1 VIFVPSRK
9 TRLVVARL
17 ERGEDL
23 HASIA
28 ELARWES
35 VDAGLVRGSG
45 LVEEIVLHDWR
56 GRLRQQTLVHH
67 GVVELAALTGSVALR
82 DGTPEVR
89 LHAVVGVG
97 REGDRVVDTVGLGS
111 AGFVAQ
117 ARALSVELAI
127 DVLDDVHLDLRI
139 DEATGLPAWH
149 PSPRR

>member
-1 VIFVPSRK
+1 VIFVPSRR
-9 TRLVVARL
+9 TRVVVARL

-45 LVEEIVLHDWR
+45 LVEEVVLHAWAGDR
-56 GRLRQQTLVHH
+56 REQAFVEH
-67 GVVELAALTGSVALR
+67 GAIELAAVTGSIALR
-82 DGTPEVR
+82 EGRPEVR
-89 LHAVVGVG
+89 LHAVVHGARDG
-97 REGDRVVDTVGLGS
+97 TRVAA
-111 AGFVAQ
+111 AGFLER
-117 ARALSVELAI
+117 ARALCVELAV

>member
-1 VIFVPSRK
+1 MIFVPSRK

-45 LVEEIVLHDWR
+45 LVDQIVLHAWS
-56 GRLRQQTLVHH
+56 GSARQDALVE
-67 GVVELAALTGSVALR
+67 GAAVELASLTGSIALR
-82 DGTPEVR
+82 DGRPEVR
-89 LHAVVGVG
+89 LHAVVHRGG
-97 REGDRVVDTVGLGS
+97 
-111 AGFVAQ
+111 AGAAAGYLER

-127 DVLDDVHLDLRI
+127 DALDDVHLDLRT
-139 DEATGLPAWH
+139 DDATGLPAWH